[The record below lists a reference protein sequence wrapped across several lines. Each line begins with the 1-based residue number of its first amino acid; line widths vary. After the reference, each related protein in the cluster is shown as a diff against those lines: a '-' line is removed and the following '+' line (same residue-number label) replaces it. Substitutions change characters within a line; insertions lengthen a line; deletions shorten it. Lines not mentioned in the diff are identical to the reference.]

1 MNKIFIDISNCDIVH
16 QLNNKV
22 SIGTVKDYKT
32 IYERWDEDVFIVSK
46 DINNNLY
53 KGYGIYVLL
62 ISIVSNKNINKI
74 FFADDNLVKL
84 WNILWQSETIAYE
97 IRDKVSNIDLKGK
110 PNYKKLK
117 IINSMI
123 SDLVLH
129 NNIAIIILGYIDYIL
144 HS

>member
-1 MNKIFIDISNCDIVH
+1 M
-16 QLNNKV
+16 
-22 SIGTVKDYKT
+22 
-32 IYERWDEDVFIVSK
+32 FIVSK

-97 IRDKVSNIDLKGK
+97 IRDKVSNVELKGK
-110 PNYKKLK
+110 LNYKKIK

-123 SDLVLH
+123 SGLVLH
-129 NNIAIIILGYIDYIL
+129 NNITVIILGYIDYIL